1 MSVAINLFKKLFIHR
16 YDDGGYIKYFCAD
29 DFEGLKKDSFS
40 FMSGDNL
47 LKGNFYYY
55 DGYRE
60 DELIIF
66 CHGIGGGHLSYMTEI
81 ELLCKNGYKVL
92 AYDNTGCFESEGES
106 IICITQ
112 ALADLDNAI
121 KTMKND
127 GTYKKF
133 NHVYVIGHSWGGYAA
148 GNIANFHNDIEKAVV
163 ISSFPSVSI
172 LLEELQGG
180 VFGFLK
186 KPIVQ
191 KIACYEKEHFPQFFA
206 SSSIDAINNKKAKY
220 LIAHSKDD
228 NMIAFKYG
236 LQYVKEHCKNED
248 VKYLI
253 YQDRK
258 HNPNYKADAVAYM
271 NEVMGKFNIEVRL
284 GKYKTLEAKK
294 AYFEKADFIR
304 MTRQDEDFWSQV
316 LEFLNKMTE

>member
-1 MSVAINLFKKLFIHR
+1 MSVAVGLFKKFLIHR
-16 YDDGGYIKYFCAD
+16 YDDNGYIKYFCAD
-29 DFEGLKKDSFS
+29 DFEGLKKDDFS
-40 FMSGDNL
+40 FMSGENL

-106 IICITQ
+106 ILCITQ

-127 GTYKKF
+127 GIYKQF

-148 GNIANFHNDIEKAVV
+148 GNIANFHDDIEKAVV

-172 LLEELQGG
+172 LLDELSEGA
-180 VFGFLK
+180 FAFLK
-186 KPIVQ
+186 KPFIS
-191 KIACYEKEHFPQFFA
+191 KIADFEKEHHPEFFA
-206 SSSIDAINNKKAKY
+206 SSSVDAIKKGKTKY
-220 LIAHSKDD
+220 LVAHSKDD
-228 NMIAFKYG
+228 NVLPFKFG
-236 LQYVKEHCKNED
+236 LQYVRENCKNED
-248 VKYLI
+248 VKYLVLE
-253 YQDRK
+253 DRK
-258 HNPNYKADAVAYM
+258 HNPNYTTDAVTYL
-271 NEVMGKFNIEVRL
+271 NEVMGKFNAAVRF
-284 GKYKTLEAKK
+284 GKYKTFEAKK

-304 MTRQDEDFWSQV
+304 MTRQDEEFWVQV
-316 LEFLNKMTE
+316 LEFLK